1 MEYFKFFKNSP
12 RIVSKFSK
20 SKNPFPSLE
29 DWKKKKITT
38 SHPFGEYVQRV
49 CCPFRARPTS
59 INGPSKLVRRVF
71 SSPSLKGALTLA
83 REREWPSGSD
93 ELWHLTWSLKRLS
106 VARLRD
112 HIVFLVHNRVY
123 ACSWETWPDSYSS
136 SLYAI
141 TVRNNKL
148 FPVLST
154 RILPILSRQTL
165 F

>member
-1 MEYFKFFKNSP
+1 MRNENFFQNSP

-20 SKNPFPSLE
+20 SKTFPSFE
-29 DWKKKKITT
+29 DWKKKKINTRN
-38 SHPFGEYVQRV
+38 HLFGEYVERV
-49 CCPFRARPTS
+49 CRARPTC
-59 INGPSKLVRRVF
+59 INGSSKLVRHVF

-123 ACSWETWPDSYSS
+123 ACSWETLAWFLFSFPVCDHR
-136 SLYAI
+136 
-141 TVRNNKL
+141 VRNNTLKL
-148 FPVLST
+148 FP
-154 RILPILSRQTL
+154 IC
-165 F
+165 